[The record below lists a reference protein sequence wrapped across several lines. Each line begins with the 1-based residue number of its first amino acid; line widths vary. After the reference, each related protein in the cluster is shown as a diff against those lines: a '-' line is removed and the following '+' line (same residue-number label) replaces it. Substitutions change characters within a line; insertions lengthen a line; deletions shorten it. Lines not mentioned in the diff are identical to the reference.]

1 MSESGKNDVVIVG
14 GGIAGALLAK
24 LLQDHASVTL
34 IDPKEYFEITWAALR
49 SMVDQSM
56 AERSVIHYSEFL
68 PQVNLVT
75 SLAASVTENKV
86 FTSDGNSIRYDYLV
100 IATGHVNTDPV
111 TRSESILKYQTALDC
126 IKSSKS
132 ILIIGGGP
140 TGVELAGEIID
151 QFPDKKI
158 TLVHRGP
165 RLLEFIGSKA
175 SQKATDWLA
184 SKKVE
189 VILKQSV
196 NLTAEEGVFQTSS
209 GEIII
214 ADCHFDCTGKPLG
227 SSWLTDTILRGS
239 LDLQKRLVVDKNLR
253 VKGFKNIFAI
263 GDITNISELK
273 QGYLAKR
280 HAELVAKNVRLL
292 FDGATENKLA
302 AYKPARPIAFVSLGK
317 KDAVAQVNCFTLS
330 GCLPGFIKSGDLFVG
345 KTRKTYG
352 LKP

>member
-1 MSESGKNDVVIVG
+1 MSERGKKDVVIVG

-24 LLQDHASVTL
+24 RLQDHAHVTL

-49 SMVDQSM
+49 SMVDLSM
-56 AERSVIHYSEFL
+56 AERSTIHYSEFL
-68 PQVNLVT
+68 PHVKLVT
-75 SLAASVTENKV
+75 SWATNVTENEV
-86 FTSDGNSIRYDYLV
+86 FTSNGDNVQYDYLV

-111 TRSESILKYQTALDC
+111 TRSESILKYQTALDN
-126 IKSSKS
+126 IRLSKS

-151 QFPDKKI
+151 QFPEKKI
-158 TLVHRGP
+158 TLVHRGS

-175 SQKATDWLA
+175 SQKALEWLT

-189 VILKQSV
+189 VILGQSV
-196 NLTAEEGVFQTSS
+196 NLTTEEGVFRTSS
-209 GEIII
+209 GETII

-227 SSWLTDTILRGS
+227 SSWLKDTIFSGS
-239 LDLQKRLVVDKNLR
+239 LDLQKRLAVDTNLR

-273 QGYLAKR
+273 QGYLAMR

-292 FDGATENKLA
+292 LKGATENKLA

-317 KDAVAQVNCFTLS
+317 KDAVAQLNCFTLS
-330 GCLPGFIKSGDLFVG
+330 GCLPGLIKSGDLFVG

-352 LKP
+352 LEP